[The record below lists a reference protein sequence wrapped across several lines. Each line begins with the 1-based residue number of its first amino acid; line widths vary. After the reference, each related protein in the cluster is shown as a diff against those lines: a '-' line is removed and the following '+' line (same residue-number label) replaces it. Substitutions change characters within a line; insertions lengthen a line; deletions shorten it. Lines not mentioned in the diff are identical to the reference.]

1 MRVASPRAEKV
12 ASVAAV
18 AERLSSAEAV
28 FVTEYRGLKVH
39 DLERLRVELRESGAE
54 YKIFKNTLARI
65 AAREQ
70 GLDALEELLVGPT
83 GLVFAHADVA
93 TTAKRLR
100 DFARANPALV
110 IRGGMISGSVF
121 DERTVAQLAS
131 LPSRE
136 VLLAQLAGALAA
148 PLSACAG
155 VLSALPRNLAYG
167 LKALQE
173 ERAA

>member
-1 MRVASPRAEKV
+1 MRVGSPRAEKV
-12 ASVAAV
+12 ASVQAV
-18 AERLSSAEAV
+18 AERLDAAEAV

-39 DLERLRVELRESGAE
+39 DLEKLRVELREVGAQ
-54 YKIFKNTLARI
+54 YRIFKNTLARI

-70 GLDALEELLVGPT
+70 GLEALESLLVGPT
-83 GLVFAHADVA
+83 GLVFSGSDVA
-93 TTAKRLR
+93 ATAKRLR
-100 DFARANPALV
+100 DFSRTNPALV
-110 IRGGMISGSVF
+110 IRGGMIDGSVF

-136 VLLAQLAGALAA
+136 VLLAQLAGALVA
-148 PLSACAG
+148 PLSSCVS

-167 LKALQE
+167 LKALHD